1 MKKILAILLALIMV
15 LGMSAAFAETTGR
28 IGVAM
33 PTKSSERWIRDGNS
47 VKEGLEANGYEVDL
61 QYAEDNIDYQI
72 SQIENMLVQGV
83 DALVIASIDGSALT
97 NVLSSAKEQGVV
109 IIAYDR
115 LLTNTEDVDYFA
127 TFDSIAIGELQAT
140 SLLTGLGV
148 LDGATGP
155 FNIELFAGSLDDS
168 NTPLYF
174 EGAMNILQPYIDS
187 GVLVI
192 PSGQT
197 EMAQCAIEGWDG
209 LKAQARMDN
218 LITANYADGTI
229 LDGVLSPYDGLSIGI
244 LSSLKTVGYGDDDLK
259 MPIVTGQDCEVT
271 SVKSIIAGE
280 QYSSIFNNT
289 ASLAEVAVNLTLQA
303 LSGEEVEVNSTYNNG
318 VFDVPSMAIDA
329 TIITVDNYEAELVD
343 SGYIAAEDLQ

>member
-1 MKKILAILLALIMV
+1 MKKILAILVVLSMLIGV
-15 LGMSAAFAETTGR
+15 SAAFAETGR
-28 IGVAM
+28 IGIAM
-33 PTKSSERWIRDGNS
+33 PTKSSERWIRDGEH
-47 VKEGLEANGYEVDL
+47 VKAGLEALGYEVDL

-72 SQIENMLVQGV
+72 SQVENMLVKGV

-97 NVLSSAKEQGVV
+97 NVLKSAKEQGIVV
-109 IIAYDR
+109 IAYDR
-115 LLTNTEDVDYFA
+115 LLTNTQDVDYYA
-127 TFDSIAIGELQAT
+127 TFDSIAIGEQQAT

-155 FNIELFAGSLDDS
+155 FNVEIFAGSLDDS
-168 NTPLYF
+168 CTPLYY
-174 EGAMNILQPYIDS
+174 EGSMNILKPYIDS

-197 EMAQCAIEGWDG
+197 EMAQCSIEGWDG
-209 LKAQARMDN
+209 PKAQARMDN
-218 LITANYADGTI
+218 LISANYADGTVC
-229 LDGVLSPYDGLSIGI
+229 DGVLSPYDGLSIGI
-244 LSSLKTVGYGDDDLK
+244 LSSLKTVGYGSGDQK

-289 ASLAEVAVNLTLQA
+289 ASLAEVAVKLTTQA
-303 LSGEEVEVNSTYNNG
+303 LNGEEVEVNSVYNNG
-318 VFDVPSMAIDA
+318 VFDVPSMAISA
-329 TIITVDNYEAELVD
+329 TIITIDNYEEELVG